1 VSPGIERICKWFFGA
16 LKPTMRIETTDIPME
31 SIEIPSVLMLIL
43 LVLGYPKYF
52 FVSNHTKT
60 QWF

>member
-1 VSPGIERICKWFFGA
+1 
-16 LKPTMRIETTDIPME
+16 MRIETTDIPME